1 MEETKRRRFIIRAV
15 LEGEV
20 DVHEEP
26 VPPLPPGVL
35 YQLSAPVVL
44 DGTNFIDTSI
54 QLMTQDRD
62 FSIAY
67 EFINGV
73 LPGDSLLIDCSDQ
86 YGNQTGLKVRVVN
99 SYLMQLQGK
108 NANLNMDKN
117 EDSHYKA
124 VLYHQAGSFTYK
136 NRKRKSTESQGWT
149 ATIGST
155 ADPFASSD
163 KNLTI
168 GAASY
173 NEAHDQKWKGTVVQF
188 IVYDH
193 VLTNEEIEEFIAF

>member
-35 YQLSAPVVL
+35 YQLSAPAVL
-44 DGTNFIDTSI
+44 DGTNFIDTGI

-86 YGNQTGLKVRVVN
+86 YGPQTGLKVRAAN
-99 SYLMQLQGK
+99 GYIMQVQGR
-108 NANLNMDKN
+108 NTVMNMNKN
-117 EDSHYKA
+117 EGSHYKA
-124 VLYHQAGSFTYK
+124 VLWHEAGTFKYQ
-136 NRKRKSTESQGWT
+136 NRKREEAESGGWT
-149 ATIGST
+149 ANITST
-155 ADPFASSD
+155 VDPFAPSD

-173 NEAHDQKWKGTVVQF
+173 NEAHDQKWKGTIVQF
-188 IVYDH
+188 TVYDH
-193 VLTNEEIEEFIAF
+193 VLTSSEIEEFIAF

>member
-35 YQLSAPVVL
+35 YQLSAPAVL
-44 DGTNFIDTSI
+44 DGTNFIDTGL

-73 LPGDSLLIDCSDQ
+73 LPGDSLLFDCSDQ
-86 YGNQTGLKVRVVN
+86 YGNQTGLKVRAAN
-99 SYLMQLQGK
+99 GYIMQLQGS
-108 NANLNMDKN
+108 NSVMNMVKD

-124 VLYHQAGSFTYK
+124 VLYHQAGSFKYQ
-136 NRKRKSTESQGWT
+136 NRKRKSTESGGWT
-149 ATIGST
+149 ATIAGT
-155 ADPFASSD
+155 VDPFAPSD
-163 KNLTI
+163 NNLMI
-168 GAASY
+168 GASSY
-173 NEAHDQKWKGTVVQF
+173 QDPPAQNWKGTMVQF

-193 VLTNEEIEEFIAF
+193 VLTAAEIEDFIAF